1 MTKRRPGRPS
11 VDADDQSV
19 YVGVTLTAAQYDD
32 LCQKAIREEV
42 SLPEVIRREL
52 AANKHLKTP
61 TR

>member
-11 VDADDQSV
+11 VDGDDQSV
-19 YVGVTLTAAQYDD
+19 YVGVTLTAAQYDE
-32 LCQKAIREEV
+32 LCKTAIREDV

-52 AANKHLKTP
+52 TANKHLKTP